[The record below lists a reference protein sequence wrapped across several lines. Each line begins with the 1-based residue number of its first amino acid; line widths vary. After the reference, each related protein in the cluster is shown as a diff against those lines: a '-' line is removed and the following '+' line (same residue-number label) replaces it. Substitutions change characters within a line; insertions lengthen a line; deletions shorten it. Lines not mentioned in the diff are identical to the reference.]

1 MWTYKWRY
9 LFPERGEGKI
19 LVGPSEVTFGVHGQT
34 VWVDYFETPNV
45 RFMFGQHV
53 VNNSWLKVRMYQ
65 KSPLFR
71 IKKVTFIP
79 FVTFR
84 QLLLT
89 TCWRG
94 QHKFGIR
101 GFEVV
106 IWGLLIQRVWPWTY
120 KLLGIYNN
128 RAQNLMKSPDSD
140 SKYMNFRIT
149 YLWNHS
155 LKNQRRDG
163 FQKFRIHTSKKTST
177 FTQHLWVFF

>member
-1 MWTYKWRY
+1 MWTYKWSY
-9 LFPERGEGKI
+9 LFPEHGEGEI

-45 RFMFGQHV
+45 RFMFTQHV

-84 QLLLT
+84 QILLT

-106 IWGLLIQRVWPWTY
+106 IWGLHI
-120 KLLGIYNN
+120 
-128 RAQNLMKSPDSD
+128 
-140 SKYMNFRIT
+140 SKGLAMDLQVT
-149 YLWNHS
+149 SEYLPS
-155 LKNQRRDG
+155 M
-163 FQKFRIHTSKKTST
+163 TSKSDRVAYEMVDGCAGNTKSVNTC
-177 FTQHLWVFF
+177 